1 MATVGIAQF
10 TGLNL
15 NKQQPDQSGRAYSAM
30 TQLKNLTES
39 LGKIKVLA
47 LTANNTEEPLRGV
60 VFN

>member
-10 TGLNL
+10 TSLNL
-15 NKQQPDQSGRAYSAM
+15 NNQSGHAYRAM

-47 LTANNTEEPLRGV
+47 LTANNTEEPLPDV